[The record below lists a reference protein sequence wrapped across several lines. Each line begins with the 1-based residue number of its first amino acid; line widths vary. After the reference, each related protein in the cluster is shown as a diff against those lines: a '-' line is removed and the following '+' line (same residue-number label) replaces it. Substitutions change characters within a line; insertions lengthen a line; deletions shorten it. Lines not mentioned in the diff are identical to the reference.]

1 MNVDDDVELDAA
13 QEVGEDLVLDDRRLS
28 VAYNLPRHVEDI
40 KGSDVETQS
49 WRMRERMKT
58 VSWVLAMA
66 SSPVKKFLND
76 FFF

>member
-1 MNVDDDVELDAA
+1 MINSSDYDDVELDAA
-13 QEVGEDLVLDDRRLS
+13 LEVGEDLVLDDRRLS

-58 VSWVLAMA
+58 VNQDLAA
-66 SSPVKKFLND
+66 LKTRP
-76 FFF
+76 